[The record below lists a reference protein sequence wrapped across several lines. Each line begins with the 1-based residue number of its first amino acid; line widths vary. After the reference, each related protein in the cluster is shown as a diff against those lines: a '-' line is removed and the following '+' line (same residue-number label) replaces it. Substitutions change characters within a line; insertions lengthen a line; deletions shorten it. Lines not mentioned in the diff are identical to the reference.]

1 MCLFPNHII
10 EEKRIIALASGI
22 LIINQFIGKS
32 HFSKF
37 LDNNMSLFL
46 GRISLPIYLGHLLV
60 ILKFANDPRYDM
72 TQWKVQSYLT
82 IVAASIL
89 IGIIIDLIITLVLCE
104 LKKKQWDYPIS
115 IRKIAFIISI
125 LLFVISFA
133 NEKVFLNLII

>member
-1 MCLFPNHII
+1 
-10 EEKRIIALASGI
+10 
-22 LIINQFIGKS
+22 
-32 HFSKF
+32 
-37 LDNNMSLFL
+37 MSLFL

-133 NEKVFLNLII
+133 NEKVFFKFDNLKNTFFC